1 MPPKRSKP
9 IPTTLPNTSVE
20 LLRKKSVLLDLI
32 SSNQIQSD
40 WFSTLFTLD
49 VVDDFVA
56 QATNVSPTYFAN
68 KLILNREGLL
78 VFIRT
83 QFPQGFNKRFV
94 SNSKY
99 GAAFLDN
106 LILEHTFDIIFLE
119 SYGTCSGL
127 INKGYASYAFKN
139 MRDHLDIFDIAVILE
154 VNTRS
159 TAGVSLLDSNDSLT
173 EYKKTLKSEEEEVDI
188 TKYHQFVIN
197 QRVIKDLQKKNKKN
211 QQNQQNQQNQEET
224 YESEEEL
231 ESDNDEEDD
240 DGGIDWKNEF
250 HIIQHVKNRLAKIL
264 NTYKIIAFIISQLG
278 ECKLPSPPYPM
289 EDVWSINLI
298 CGGFGGNGNYLISL
312 FLFSVIVG
320 SQMGKWPPIGVL
332 ELARGYKNTAGLCL
346 YTKFGFRVDASIR
359 SSVCFEDY
367 HNLPHIADFRSYDL
381 DDTKQKMIN
390 LLTSKTP
397 IAPFYRHPLC
407 YIKHTD
413 LQTALAILLNL
424 RESFYNGTYQYAYDR
439 YYFDRFFTAVS
450 VILQKQP
457 SNKYNSSTL
466 RTDLDEIIKR
476 LFAMSGINPL
486 DIKNTYNNSV
496 VTLSPIDQSRIDSI
510 VNPPP
515 PTPPTTTTTSAV
527 PTTTTTTSAV
537 PTRPTTPT
545 TTTTS
550 AVQPRTPSPTTTPTT
565 PTYCDT
571 SSNAGCVVSGGR
583 KKTRK
588 SRKARKG
595 RKSRR
600 TKKYMKRSKTKKRN

>member
-1 MPPKRSKP
+1 MPPKRTKK
-9 IPTTLPNTSVE
+9 IPKTLPNTSVE
-20 LLRKKSVLLDLI
+20 LLRKKSVLLDFV

-106 LILEHTFDIIFLE
+106 LILEHTFDIIFRE
-119 SYGTCSGL
+119 SYGTCSGQ
-127 INKGYASYAFKN
+127 ISEGYARYAFEN
-139 MRDHLDIFDIAVILE
+139 MKKHLDMFDIAVILE

-173 EYKKTLKSEEEEVDI
+173 EYKKTLKSEEEVDI

-197 QRVIKDLQKKNKKN
+197 QRVIKDLQEKNKK
-211 QQNQQNQQNQEET
+211 NQQNQQNQEET

-231 ESDNDEEDD
+231 ESDNDEEDH

-250 HIIQHVKNRLAKIL
+250 HIIYHVKNRLAKIL
-264 NTYKIIAFIISQLG
+264 NTNKIIAFIISELG

-298 CGGFGGNGNYLISL
+298 CGGSGGNGAYLISL

-320 SQMGKWPPIGVL
+320 AQMGKWPPIGVL
-332 ELARGYKNTAGLCL
+332 ELAGGYKNTAGLCL
-346 YTKFGFRVDASIR
+346 YTKFGFRVDVSIR

-439 YYFDRFFTAVS
+439 YYFDRFLTAVS
-450 VILQKQP
+450 VILQKQLL
-457 SNKYNSSTL
+457 NKYNSSTL
-466 RTDLDEIIKR
+466 RTDLDDIIRR
-476 LFAMSGINPL
+476 LFLISQVDPSNIE
-486 DIKNTYNNSV
+486 NTYNNSV
-496 VTLSPIDQSRIDSI
+496 VTLSPIDQSKIDSI

-515 PTPPTTTTTSAV
+515 TPPTTP

-537 PTRPTTPT
+537 KPRTPSP
-545 TTTTS
+545 TTTS
-550 AVQPRTPSPTTTPTT
+550 AVQPRTPSPTTTSSAQPTT

-571 SSNAGCVVSGGR
+571 SSNSGCVVSGGR

-595 RKSRR
+595 RKRKSRR
-600 TKKYMKRSKTKKRN
+600 TRKYLKRSKTKKRN

>member
-32 SSNQIQSD
+32 SSNQIQPKR
-40 WFSTLFTLD
+40 FSTLFTLD

-106 LILEHTFDIIFLE
+106 LILEHTFDIIFRE

-127 INKGYASYAFKN
+127 INKGYASYAFENMKN
-139 MRDHLDIFDIAVILE
+139 HLDIFDIAVILE
-154 VNTRS
+154 VNTRT
-159 TAGVSLLDSNDSLT
+159 TAGVSLLDKYDPLT
-173 EYKKTLKSEEEEVDI
+173 EYKKTLKYGQEVDI
-188 TKYHQFVIN
+188 TKYYEFLTRPDVQE
-197 QRVIKDLQKKNKKN
+197 RIKN
-211 QQNQQNQQNQEET
+211 ET
-224 YESEEEL
+224 YESQG
-231 ESDNDEEDD
+231 ESDLDNDEEDD

-250 HIIQHVKNRLAKIL
+250 HIIQHVKNRLPKIL

-278 ECKLPSPPYPM
+278 ECKLPSPPYPV

-298 CGGFGGNGNYLISL
+298 CGGSGGNGAYLISL

-320 SQMGKWPPIGVL
+320 AQMGKWPPIGVL

-359 SSVCFEDY
+359 SSECFEDY

-397 IAPFYRHPLC
+397 IDPFYRHPLC
-407 YIKHTD
+407 YIKHAD

-439 YYFDRFFTAVS
+439 YYYDKFLTAVS

-457 SNKYNSSTL
+457 SNKYNISTF
-466 RTDLDEIIKR
+466 RTDLDDIIKR

-496 VTLSPIDQSRIDSI
+496 VTLSPIDQSKIDSI

-515 PTPPTTTTTSAV
+515 TPPTTP

-537 PTRPTTPT
+537 KPTTPT

-550 AVQPRTPSPTTTPTT
+550 AVQPRTPSPTTTSSAQPTT

-571 SSNAGCVVSGGR
+571 SSNSGCVVSGGR

-588 SRKARKG
+588 SRKARKARKGRKG
-595 RKSRR
+595 RKSR
-600 TKKYMKRSKTKKRN
+600 K

>member
-1 MPPKRSKP
+1 MPPKRTKK

-32 SSNQIQSD
+32 SSNQIQPD

-106 LILEHTFDIIFLE
+106 LILEHTFDIIFRE
-119 SYGTCSGL
+119 SYGTCSGQ
-127 INKGYASYAFKN
+127 ISEGYASYAFEN

-154 VNTRS
+154 VNTRT
-159 TAGVSLLDSNDSLT
+159 TAGVTLLDSYDPLT
-173 EYKKTLKSEEEEVDI
+173 EYKKTLKSGQEVDI
-188 TKYHQFVIN
+188 TEYYEFLTRPDVR
-197 QRVIKDLQKKNKKN
+197 QRIKN
-211 QQNQQNQQNQEET
+211 ET
-224 YESEEEL
+224 YESEPEVDL
-231 ESDNDEEDD
+231 DSDEEDD

-250 HIIQHVKNRLAKIL
+250 HIIYHVKNRLAKIL
-264 NTYKIIAFIISQLG
+264 NTNKIIAFIISELG
-278 ECKLPSPPYPM
+278 ECKLPSPPYPV

-298 CGGFGGNGNYLISL
+298 CGGSGGNGAYLISL

-320 SQMGKWPPIGVL
+320 AQMGKWPPIGVL

-359 SSVCFEDY
+359 SSGCFEDY

-397 IAPFYRHPLC
+397 IDPFYRHPLC

-439 YYFDRFFTAVS
+439 YYFDKFFTAVS

-457 SNKYNSSTL
+457 SNKYNNSTL

-496 VTLSPIDQSRIDSI
+496 VTLSPIDQSKIDSI

-515 PTPPTTTTTSAV
+515 TPPTTPPTTTPTTSAV
-527 PTTTTTTSAV
+527 K
-537 PTRPTTPT
+537 PTTPT

-550 AVQPRTPSPTTTPTT
+550 AVQPRTPSPTTTSSAQPTT

-571 SSNAGCVVSGGR
+571 SSNSGCVVSGGR

-595 RKSRR
+595 RKRKSRR
-600 TKKYMKRSKTKKRN
+600 TRKYLKRSKTKKRN

>member
-1 MPPKRSKP
+1 MPPKRTKK

-99 GAAFLDN
+99 GAAFLDE
-106 LILEHTFDIIFLE
+106 LLLKETFDIIFRE
-119 SYGTCSGL
+119 SYGTCSGQ
-127 INKGYASYAFKN
+127 ISEGYASYAFEN
-139 MRDHLDIFDIAVILE
+139 MKKYLNIFDIAVILE
-154 VNTRS
+154 VNTRT
-159 TAGVSLLDSNDSLT
+159 TAGVSLLDKYDPLT
-173 EYKKTLKSEEEEVDI
+173 EYKKTLKSGQEVDI
-188 TKYHQFVIN
+188 TEYYEFLTRPDV
-197 QRVIKDLQKKNKKN
+197 RGRIKN
-211 QQNQQNQQNQEET
+211 ET
-224 YESEEEL
+224 YESEPEVDL
-231 ESDNDEEDD
+231 DSDEEDD

-250 HIIQHVKNRLAKIL
+250 HIIYHVKNRLAKIL
-264 NTYKIIAFIISQLG
+264 NTNKIIAFIISELG

-298 CGGFGGNGNYLISL
+298 CGGSGGNGAYLISL

-332 ELARGYKNTAGLCL
+332 ELAGGYKNTAGLCL
-346 YTKFGFRVDASIR
+346 YTKFGFRVDSSIR
-359 SSVCFEDY
+359 SSRCFEDY
-367 HNLPHIADFRSYDL
+367 HNLPHIADFRSLDL

-439 YYFDRFFTAVS
+439 YYFDRFLTAVS
-450 VILQKQP
+450 VILQKQLL
-457 SNKYNSSTL
+457 NKYNSSTL

-476 LFAMSGINPL
+476 LFLISKVDPS
-486 DIKNTYNNSV
+486 DIENTYNNSI

-515 PTPPTTTTTSAV
+515 TPPPS
-527 PTTTTTTSAV
+527 P
-537 PTRPTTPT
+537 PTTPT
-545 TTTTS
+545 TTS
-550 AVQPRTPSPTTTPTT
+550 AVKPRTPSPTTTSAVQPTTT

-571 SSNAGCVVSGGR
+571 SSNSGCVVSGGR

-595 RKSRR
+595 RKRKSRR
-600 TKKYMKRSKTKKRN
+600 TRKYLKRSKKYSRII